1 MKPSSL
7 LLPIASLVFSFSAP
21 RPTARAAD
29 AVFSQ
34 DGSRIYLIDRQ
45 QAPGQLYSI
54 EVASREMLPAGVPDA
69 GGEPIV
75 SVDRSNAGFILCLT
89 PSALLAWDVGKGS
102 TARVCGAPK
111 GGVFLEHAY
120 DPKTGLIAFVVRFE
134 QTENGSG
141 MDWQLW
147 TLPKGKDAPAKTRV
161 RRVES
166 IEGMAFDAAGDL
178 YFGADGD
185 LWHGRIWDIDA
196 AENPGG
202 SLQAYRCAPLATRE
216 TDNATPSQI
225 GVRSVI
231 VAGDW
236 LYTHVQRMGGSG
248 WGNVARLAKPKVEKT
263 PEGDAAFPFTLKER
277 IAAYQR
283 ALSTVEDL
291 GENGSLAYLAASPDG
306 KLVYFQAAP
315 EGNELAHWL
324 VRDHG
329 KPEPMAV
336 KKAP

>member
-1 MKPSSL
+1 MKPSL
-7 LLPIASLVFSFSAP
+7 LLMSLAALAAYLPDSH
-21 RPTARAAD
+21 AAD

-34 DGSRIYLIDRQ
+34 DGSRIYLVDRQ

-54 EVASREMLPAGVPDA
+54 EVASKEMLPAGVPDA

-75 SVDRSNAGFILCLT
+75 SVDRSNSGFILCLT
-89 PSALLAWDVGKGS
+89 PSALLAWNVEKGS
-102 TARVCGAPK
+102 TARVCGVPK
-111 GGVFLEHAY
+111 GGVFVEHAY
-120 DPKTGLIAFVVRFE
+120 DPKSGLIAFVVRFE
-134 QTENGSG
+134 KTEDGGG

-147 TLPKGKDAPAKTRV
+147 ALPKGKDAPVETRV

-166 IEGMAFDAAGDL
+166 IEGMAFDSNGDL

-196 AENPGG
+196 TENPGG

-216 TDNATPSQI
+216 TDNATASQI
-225 GVRSVI
+225 GVRAVI
-231 VAGDW
+231 VLGDRI
-236 LYTHVQRMGGSG
+236 YTHVQRMGGSG
-248 WGNVARLAKPKVEKT
+248 WGNVARLAKPKIEKT
-263 PEGDAAFPFTLKER
+263 PEGDAAFPFTLTER
-277 IAAYQR
+277 VAAYQR
-283 ALSTVEDL
+283 ALASVEDL

-306 KLVYFQAAP
+306 KLVYYQAAP
-315 EGNELAHWL
+315 EGSELGHWL

-336 KKAP
+336 QKTP